1 MKNIVKT
8 LLPLALALPVI
19 LCVAQSAAAQDPT
32 VVDSAHYTVDLETDD
47 VRVVRIKYGP
57 GEESVM
63 HYHPKSVVVALTDGS
78 VHFTLPDSTE
88 MDMSLSAGQVVV
100 TPAGAHR
107 SKNTGDA
114 ALEVLQIELKKS
126 EEAMEH
132 H

>member
-57 GEESVM
+57 GEGSVM
-63 HYHPKSVVVALTDGS
+63 HYHPESIVVALTDGS
-78 VHFTLPDSTE
+78 VHMTLPDGTE
-88 MDMSLSAGQVVV
+88 MDMSMSAGQVMV
-100 TPAGAHR
+100 TPAGSHMP
-107 SKNTGDA
+107 KNTGEA

-126 EEAMEH
+126 EEMMEH